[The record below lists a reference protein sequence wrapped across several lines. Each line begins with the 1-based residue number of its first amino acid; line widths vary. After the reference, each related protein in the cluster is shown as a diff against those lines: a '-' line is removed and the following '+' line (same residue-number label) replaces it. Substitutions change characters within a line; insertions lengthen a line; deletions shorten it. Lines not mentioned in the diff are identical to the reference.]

1 MNLIQIAYSTTCICT
16 QGAQVWL
23 ADPTEVWQP
32 GKVVEP
38 LTDGHMV
45 VEREKGGGCE
55 EVTVCSSADL
65 PPLRNPDILVGAN
78 DLTSL
83 SYLHEPAGKLLH
95 LIPRPYT
102 SEEGYSKF
110 LVSFPGPHQ
119 ALVSF
124 PGPRPASRQL

>member
-1 MNLIQIAYSTTCICT
+1 MNLHLHKPELYESNIDGLWNSPHTCIRT

-23 ADPTEVWQP
+23 ADPAEVWLP

-55 EVTVCSSADL
+55 EVMVCSSADL

-83 SYLHEPAGKLLH
+83 SYLHEPAG
-95 LIPRPYT
+95 
-102 SEEGYSKF
+102 
-110 LVSFPGPHQ
+110 
-119 ALVSF
+119 
-124 PGPRPASRQL
+124 

>member
-1 MNLIQIAYSTTCICT
+1 M
-16 QGAQVWL
+16 WL

-38 LTDGHMV
+38 LTDGRMV
-45 VEREKGGGCE
+45 VEREKEGGCE

-83 SYLHEPAGKLLH
+83 SYLHEPAGKLLY
-95 LIPRPYT
+95 LIYTQAIYVGRGIQQISSLVPRPST
-102 SEEGYSKF
+102 
-110 LVSFPGPHQ
+110 SFP
-119 ALVSF
+119 SF
-124 PGPRPASRQL
+124 VVRESK

>member
-1 MNLIQIAYSTTCICT
+1 MNLIQKNLIAYSATCICT

-38 LTDGHMV
+38 LTDGRMV

-110 LVSFPGPHQ
+110 LVLFPGPQ
-119 ALVSF
+119 
-124 PGPRPASRQL
+124 PASRHL